1 MTRQERPRSPYY
13 YGGSRKPIY
22 SKRMKQYS
30 FKISNEMY
38 EWLKAQPDGMS
49 KTVRALVKKVMD
61 NEQK

>member
-1 MTRQERPRSPYY
+1 
-13 YGGSRKPIY
+13 
-22 SKRMKQYS
+22 
-30 FKISNEMY
+30 MY